1 MCHATGQRHPRNRG
15 LRAGKP
21 RVSSNPREALELLN
35 SGVEV
40 GQKKGHL
47 GTFYRDHKVS
57 DNI

>member
-1 MCHATGQRHPRNRG
+1 MLQVRGIQKNRG

-21 RVSSNPREALELLN
+21 WVSSNPREALELLK
-35 SGVEV
+35 SGIEV

-47 GTFYRDHKVS
+47 GTFYHDHKVS